1 METRDNKQHR
11 EAGFASFGLI
21 IVVVPLLLLV
31 GTYLQTMTGRN
42 QRLQTEIGEE
52 QALLAAES
60 GVDVALHYARL
71 GQLFDGDT
79 YTETLQGGSRF
90 VANAD
95 HLGSDG
101 LDNDGD
107 SQVDE
112 TDEDVFQIIVTGTHG
127 SAQRRIAAYLGFTS
141 FIADVQSAVT
151 LLNPNSD
158 IQIGGT
164 GRVNGKNHHI
174 GGGLVGSGDT
184 YGIATIPSGSVATLL
199 SRLTTSE
206 RSKVDGMGGTPSLG
220 LVSIPDINTIV
231 TESRNA
237 AHFVLTNRVVAGG
250 TYGNA
255 STGQGYIVYRDGDVQ
270 LTGNLR
276 GAGLLVVTGN
286 LRVTGTINWTGIIVV
301 LGKIECGAGTAQ
313 VYGGTIMG
321 NTGNLLDLRGTVDLR
336 YSRAGV
342 NIARNLAGRYVAF
355 NGWQEISVN

>member
-1 METRDNKQHR
+1 MNTTGKQARR
-11 EAGFASFGLI
+11 EDGFASFGLI
-21 IVVVPLLLLV
+21 VVVVPLLLLV

-71 GQLFDGDT
+71 GQLYDGDT
-79 YTETLQGGSRF
+79 YAETLPSGSRF

-107 SQVDE
+107 SSVDE
-112 TDEDVFQIIVTGTHG
+112 TDEDVFQIIVSGTHG
-127 SAQRRIAAYLGFTS
+127 SSQRRIAAYLGFTS
-141 FIADVQSAVT
+141 FLADVESAVT
-151 LLNPNSD
+151 LLNPYAD
-158 IQIGGT
+158 IQIAGAS
-164 GRVNGKNHHI
+164 RVNGRNHHI

-199 SRLTTSE
+199 TKLTTTE
-206 RSKVDGMGGTPSLG
+206 RTRVDGLGGSPSLG
-220 LVSIPDINTIV
+220 LVATPDINTIV
-231 TESRNA
+231 AESRNA

-250 TYGNA
+250 NYGNA
-255 STGQGYIVYRDGDVQ
+255 NTGQGYIVYRNGDAQ
-270 LTGNLR
+270 ITGNLR
-276 GAGLLVVTGN
+276 GAGLLVVTGD
-286 LRVTGTINWTGIIVV
+286 LMITGTINWTGIVLV
-301 LGKIECGAGTAQ
+301 LGKINFGAGTAQ

-321 NTGNLLDLRGTVDLR
+321 SSGNLLDLRGTADLR
-336 YSRAGV
+336 YSQAGV